1 MLTLMTSSLVRAE
14 EGMRGAVPVVTIWV
28 CVGSSCFLR
37 GAPDVIKAF
46 EAEIERRAPRQV
58 ELKGTFCQELC
69 TMGVTV
75 RVGDKVFT
83 GVTPGDVPRIFEEEI
98 IPMIDRGGETE
109 RDCDVGP
116 GATTGGES

>member
-1 MLTLMTSSLVRAE
+1 M
-14 EGMRGAVPVVTIWV
+14 VTIWV

-46 EAEIERRAPRQV
+46 EAEIERRAPHQV

-75 RVGDKVFT
+75 RIGSKVFT
-83 GVTPGDVPRIFEEEI
+83 AVRPDDVPRLFDEEVVPLIE
-98 IPMIDRGGETE
+98 GG
-109 RDCDVGP
+109 CGGSCGGP
-116 GATTGGES
+116 LGDS